1 MQIKAMVRRIQ
12 DDCPPARESDR
23 DMAQPK
29 QTTPAPLSAEEI
41 RQIVGRLSD
50 DRIAAI
56 QATKATAA
64 EVVEAFTWLSS
75 DEYADGRHQPPVTG
89 LVAEVYDILKP
100 DLPEAEN
107 EHPRSA

>member
-1 MQIKAMVRRIQ
+1 
-12 DDCPPARESDR
+12 
-23 DMAQPK
+23 MAQPK

>member
-12 DDCPPARESDR
+12 DDRPAIVENDR
-23 DMAQPK
+23 NMAQPK
-29 QTTPAPLSAEEI
+29 QTKPAPLSAEEI
-41 RQIVGRLSD
+41 REIVGRLSD

-75 DEYADGRHQPPVTG
+75 DEYAGGRHQPPVTG
-89 LVAEVYDILKP
+89 VVAEVYDILKP
-100 DLPEAEN
+100 ELPEVEN
-107 EHPRSA
+107 EHPRPA

>member
-1 MQIKAMVRRIQ
+1 MQIKAGARRIQ
-12 DDCPPARESDR
+12 DVCSPARESDTN
-23 DMAQPK
+23 MAQPK
-29 QTTPAPLSAEEI
+29 QTNPVPLSAEEI
-41 RQIVGRLSD
+41 REIVGRLSD

-75 DEYADGRHQPPVTG
+75 DEYAGGRHQPPVTG
-89 LVAEVYDILKP
+89 VVAEVYDILKP
-100 DLPEAEN
+100 ELPEVEN